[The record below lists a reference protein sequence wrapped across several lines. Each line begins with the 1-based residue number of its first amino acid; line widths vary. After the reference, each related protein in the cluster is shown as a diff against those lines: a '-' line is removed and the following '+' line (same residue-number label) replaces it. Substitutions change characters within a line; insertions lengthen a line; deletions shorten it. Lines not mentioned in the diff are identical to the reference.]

1 MPTTC
6 SDVLLQAHSVEITA
20 AGGAPPSQPKA
31 AIVAYSG
38 GLMRVPGWGL
48 LAIDLNGLDLKA
60 SQVAILSDHDA
71 SLGGVLGQGSAQ
83 VVDGQLLVAG
93 TISATTEAAKRVIEL
108 AKSGFAFQASVGI
121 EPLKHETVPAGR
133 KMTINGQTIL
143 SPEGGFTL
151 ISQSRLREVSVVV
164 LGADPETTVR
174 IAASAKECRMEKS
187 STQDEVQAAIKAE
200 RERVQ
205 EIEFLCSRDWKDTN
219 KDEAKRVRAMGIAG
233 EMEIGEVRARM
244 RNLMRS
250 EYPLPPVVGTQAPHH
265 NEHMLTAAL
274 YHHLGLERIGAKY
287 LDAHSME
294 RGRSMRGSHMLDLC
308 RAACEMEGIMPPSS
322 RMELVMAGL
331 SSVALPAALG
341 DVVNKVLIDAYEE
354 SAPTWRSFCAVR
366 SVSDFKTNT
375 GIRPSLMGQLDQVPP
390 GGELKHASMK
400 EATYPFKIDTFGKM
414 LTLDRRDLIND
425 DLGVFLD
432 TAKAMGQAA
441 RRKLS
446 DLVYDTLLSAGTFF
460 SAGNGNLLTGAESA
474 LTADGLSKAIT
485 LLGSQRNEQGD
496 DLDIKPAVLVVPSEL
511 ALTAQ
516 ALLVSE
522 TLQRNVEQPTA
533 NVLRN
538 IVGLQVEPRLSN
550 LMKFGSKASKKHW
563 YLFGASFTSPQ
574 LVAFLNGQE
583 NPPVEFFG
591 LDTTPERLAVSWRVV
606 FDFGTAMGDAKA
618 AVRSRGE

>member
-1 MPTTC
+1 MPTTS

-20 AGGAPPSQPKA
+20 AGGSSPSQPKA
-31 AIVAYSG
+31 SILAYSG
-38 GLMRVPGWGL
+38 GLMRVPGWGV
-48 LAIDLNGLDLKA
+48 LAIDLAGLDLKG

-83 VVDGQLLVAG
+83 VVDGRLLVAG
-93 TISATTEAAKRVIEL
+93 TISATTEAAKRVIDL

-143 SPEGGFTL
+143 SPDGGFTL

-164 LGADPETTVR
+164 LGADPETTVK
-174 IAASAKECRMEKS
+174 IAASAKECRM
-187 STQDEVQAAIKAE
+187 TQDEVQAAIKAE

-205 EIEFLCSRDWKDTN
+205 EIEFLCSRDWRDTN
-219 KDEAKRVRAMGIAG
+219 KDEAKRVRAMAIAG

-265 NEHMLTAAL
+265 DERTLSAAL

-287 LDAHSME
+287 LDANSME
-294 RGRSMRGSHMLDLC
+294 RGRSMRGANMLDLC
-308 RAACEMEGIMPPSS
+308 RAACEMEGIMAPSG

-331 SSVALPAALG
+331 SSVTLPAALG

-375 GIRPSLMGQLDQVPP
+375 GIRPSLIGQLEVVPP

-446 DLVYDTLLSAGTFF
+446 DLVYETLLSATTFF
-460 SAGNGNLLTGAESA
+460 STVNGNLLSGPDSA

-485 LLGSQRNEQGD
+485 LMGSQRNEQGD

-522 TLQRNVEQPTA
+522 TMQRNVEQPTT

-550 LMKFGSKASKKHW
+550 LVKFGSKASKKHW

-583 NPPVEFFG
+583 NPTVEFFG